1 MTDRQS
7 EQVTVFDALLAAL
20 LGGIVVAA
28 SFAAFGGR
36 GPDFS
41 GDSVDDLGYVVAAAV
56 AFYVVFAAMNVAG
69 ERILRLGE
77 RDAALLAPVSVF
89 VAVFYVFGIV
99 AAILFSST
107 ASAEVAWWKLMI
119 VGMLGAAAMFAYPL
133 SREPILASDMRQAW
147 RGIIGKPVDV
157 TCPETK
163 ATATIRYD
171 ARTGWIQ
178 SCSRWPKHYTCARTC
193 IARRSPTG
201 APPGSRAA

>member
-1 MTDRQS
+1 MTDRS
-7 EQVTVFDALLAAL
+7 TEQVTVFDALFAAL
-20 LGGIVVAA
+20 LGEIVVAV
-28 SFAAFGGR
+28 SFAAMAAPGPGLIGGNHE
-36 GPDFS
+36 
-41 GDSVDDLGYVVAAAV
+41 LGYIVAVAAA
-56 AFYVVFAAMNVAG
+56 FYFMFAAMNVAG
-69 ERILRLGE
+69 EWILRLGE
-77 RDAALLAPVSVF
+77 RDAAVFAPVSVF
-89 VAVFYVFGIV
+89 VAVFYVFGTV

-133 SREPILASDMRQAW
+133 SREPVLASDMRQAW

-157 TCPETK
+157 TCPQTK
-163 ATATIRYD
+163 ATATIMYD

-201 APPGSRAA
+201 APPGSRTA